1 MRCSRPAPD
10 PGDEVHQRAAAS
22 RRKPRPGVE
31 AWPGAPPRG
40 GHRPAAEASLYGPR
54 RFAAKRVVEF
64 GELKGAQS
72 AFLASEMFGA
82 DGYIKQDPRII
93 EALRKRGITDLRTV
107 SCSALPVAYRAVPE
121 QATQRVGFG
130 SCSRTH
136 GTYHSWGRSIEGLT
150 FQVDVT
156 ATQDHVDFGHRDG
169 AGAHERAGLRGDPR
183 ASTPQCDADLDVS
196 AAGTGVPDRAGRH
209 LLAELAVPHAHRS
222 ARSAWCSTWCRSW
235 MKGAPVRCST
245 KPA

>member
-1 MRCSRPAPD
+1 MLL
-10 PGDEVHQRAAAS
+10 
-22 RRKPRPGVE
+22 
-31 AWPGAPPRG
+31 
-40 GHRPAAEASLYGPR
+40 RPAAEVRVLAWSPASRPPAR
-54 RFAAKRVVEF
+54 RDIVLLREGKTYTARVDIAAKRVVEF

-82 DGYIKQDPRII
+82 DGYIKQDPRVI

-121 QATQRVGFG
+121 QATRRVGFG

-156 ATQDHVDFGHRDG
+156 AKQDHVHLGHRDC
-169 AGAHERAGLRGDPR
+169 AGADERTELRRD
-183 ASTPQCDADLDVS
+183 S
-196 AAGTGVPDRAGRH
+196 
-209 LLAELAVPHAHRS
+209 
-222 ARSAWCSTWCRSW
+222 
-235 MKGAPVRCST
+235 
-245 KPA
+245 